1 MRHGA
6 WAVIGCVL
14 AGWAVAAGP
23 LVEALQPEIAL
34 SMDGDGVVHVRSWLT
49 PVGPAGY
56 RDRPAEWQWL
66 LVPQVGSWRIVAA
79 FADVLSLD
87 AGEVKTFA
95 DWRIRLPAG
104 EYTLTWGDPCEGAI
118 TMSFS
123 VYEDETGSCMLTAPE
138 RFLSPL
144 TPFVTSLADAPAWKA
159 DPEAR
164 RAAAWARAALAEDLA
179 VCARRIEVVEVLARE
194 FSDTSLGI
202 REPGTFY
209 AQMITPGFVVRL
221 AWQGRAVEYR
231 VADGHMVR
239 VPEVPAGEV
248 PGEMWGVN
256 VFAYHAGVDLLLHG
270 HTACSPDAVLP
281 LARWVPFDAPPLEA
295 SVRLLLDHPLP
306 PWEAEVGYSSEFPL
320 PGVSLEA
327 VYVED
332 GVVTVVLADP
342 EHRTS
347 GGACRTGILRAQIE
361 KTALQF
367 PEVEEVRILPP
378 EALQP

>member
-1 MRHGA
+1 MRRGA

-23 LVEALQPEIAL
+23 LVEALQPEVAL
-34 SMDGDGVVHVRSWLT
+34 SMDADGVVRVRCGVT

-56 RDRPAEWQWL
+56 RDRPAELQWT
-66 LVPQVGSWRIVAA
+66 LVPQAGSWRIVTA
-79 FADVLSLD
+79 FADVLSLE
-87 AGEVKTFA
+87 AGEVRIFA

-104 EYTLTWGDPCEGAI
+104 AYTLAWGDPCEGKI
-118 TMSFS
+118 TVSFS
-123 VYEDETGSCMLTAPE
+123 VYEDETGSRTLIAPE

-144 TPFVTSLADAPAWKA
+144 TPFVVSVADEPAWEA

-164 RAAAWARAALAEDLA
+164 RAAAWAQASLAEDLA

-202 REPGTFY
+202 REPGMFY
-209 AQMITPGFVVRL
+209 AQMITPGYVVRL
-221 AWQGRAVEYR
+221 AWQGRAFEYR
-231 VADGHMVR
+231 VAGGRMVR
-239 VPEVPAGEV
+239 VPEMPTGEV
-248 PGEMWGVN
+248 PDEMWVVN

-270 HTACSPDAVLP
+270 HLACSPDAVLP

-295 SVRLLLDHPLP
+295 SVRLLLNHPLA
-306 PWEAEVGYSSEFPL
+306 PWETEVGYSSEFPL
-320 PGVSLEA
+320 PGVSLDA

-332 GVVTVVLADP
+332 GVLTVVLADP
-342 EHRTS
+342 GHRTS

-367 PEVEEVRILPP
+367 PEVTEVRILPP